1 MIQKIKDSGR
11 IGQSVARVDAPG
23 KLTGNALYAGDV
35 SFPGMLYLKILRS
48 DRPHAKIL
56 RIRTDEAE
64 RHPGVVAVFTHRDIP
79 GTNRIGGQRKDQP
92 VLCDE
97 KVRFIGDPVAMVA
110 AETPESA
117 EEAVSLIRVD
127 YEDLPGLFSPEEAL
141 LPDAVKIHESGNIL
155 QERTLLKGDP
165 DRALNDAA
173 VVITNTYRTQM
184 VEHAYLEPEAGVATF
199 KEGKVTV
206 WMPSKYS
213 HADRRELAGV
223 LGLPLERVRII
234 NATIGGYF
242 GDKTSLSPGYYAALA
257 SLKTERPS
265 KMVYSRE
272 ESFVASRKRHPFI
285 IRYTT
290 GATKEGRILAVK
302 VEIIA
307 DTGAYAASGPTV
319 LLKSLIHA
327 AGPYEIPNVF
337 VRGRW
342 VYTNNPVGGS
352 MRGLGVPQVAFA
364 HESQMDILAE
374 TLHLDPFEI
383 RLKNGLKPGSITATG
398 QRLGESVGLA
408 ETIKTVRDEISRRG
422 TPESSGSKRYGWGIG
437 AMFYGIGIAG
447 GSNPGKARIEAD
459 DSGRFTLYIGTG
471 DGGQGSST
479 ILNQIAAEVLRC
491 RTDEIRVVSGDT
503 DCCPDSGVTAGSRV
517 TYIVGRSVQ
526 IAAEKLMEL
535 LQGTAASILETDPED
550 LRFENGFFS
559 PAGAPHRVVSIAQA
573 VERLKEEGVS
583 PIGVGVFDPE
593 TKAVDPRTTQG
604 SPMATYAFAT
614 QGALVSLDIDSG
626 EVEVLSLVACHDVGR
641 ALNPAN
647 VTGQIEGSVSMG
659 LGYSL
664 MEEVLLENGMIRN
677 PRFSEYLIPTSLD
690 MPETVSHLVEAP
702 EASGPFGAKGVGE
715 PALIPTAPAILNAI
729 AACGVRVKDLPATP
743 EAVWKLLH
751 SFPDDTGKKK
761 DDEDDD
767 GTKIMKDRKSSAL
780 TA

>member
-1 MIQKIKDSGR
+1 MKDSDGIGR
-11 IGQSVARVDAPG
+11 SIGRVDAPG

-64 RHPGVVAVFTHRDIP
+64 KHPGVVAVFTHRDIP

-173 VVITNTYRTQM
+173 VVITNAYRTQM

-206 WMPSKYS
+206 RMPSKYS

-290 GATKEGRILAVK
+290 GATK
-302 VEIIA
+302 
-307 DTGAYAASGPTV
+307 
-319 LLKSLIHA
+319 
-327 AGPYEIPNVF
+327 
-337 VRGRW
+337 
-342 VYTNNPVGGS
+342 
-352 MRGLGVPQVAFA
+352 
-364 HESQMDILAE
+364 
-374 TLHLDPFEI
+374 
-383 RLKNGLKPGSITATG
+383 
-398 QRLGESVGLA
+398 
-408 ETIKTVRDEISRRG
+408 
-422 TPESSGSKRYGWGIG
+422 
-437 AMFYGIGIAG
+437 
-447 GSNPGKARIEAD
+447 
-459 DSGRFTLYIGTG
+459 
-471 DGGQGSST
+471 
-479 ILNQIAAEVLRC
+479 
-491 RTDEIRVVSGDT
+491 
-503 DCCPDSGVTAGSRV
+503 
-517 TYIVGRSVQ
+517 
-526 IAAEKLMEL
+526 
-535 LQGTAASILETDPED
+535 
-550 LRFENGFFS
+550 
-559 PAGAPHRVVSIAQA
+559 
-573 VERLKEEGVS
+573 
-583 PIGVGVFDPE
+583 
-593 TKAVDPRTTQG
+593 
-604 SPMATYAFAT
+604 
-614 QGALVSLDIDSG
+614 
-626 EVEVLSLVACHDVGR
+626 
-641 ALNPAN
+641 
-647 VTGQIEGSVSMG
+647 
-659 LGYSL
+659 
-664 MEEVLLENGMIRN
+664 
-677 PRFSEYLIPTSLD
+677 
-690 MPETVSHLVEAP
+690 
-702 EASGPFGAKGVGE
+702 
-715 PALIPTAPAILNAI
+715 
-729 AACGVRVKDLPATP
+729 
-743 EAVWKLLH
+743 
-751 SFPDDTGKKK
+751 
-761 DDEDDD
+761 
-767 GTKIMKDRKSSAL
+767 
-780 TA
+780 